1 MPNFN
6 FGTAYNTSGQTM
18 LSPEDRLLE
27 AALNALVYGGY
38 AAVTRANLRR
48 MGADIVVSGR
58 VAVVRGVEK
67 LSGARVSAHDLRAG
81 AALVLA
87 GLCAQGETV
96 VEHAERIDRGYE
108 RLEEQLGAL
117 GARVSKETD
126 ETV

>member
-48 MGADIVVSGR
+48 MGADEALLVPLSTR
-58 VAVVRGVEK
+58 EK
-67 LSGARVSAHDLRAG
+67 LCAW
-81 AALVLA
+81 ALPMS
-87 GLCAQGETV
+87 
-96 VEHAERIDRGYE
+96 R
-108 RLEEQLGAL
+108 
-117 GARVSKETD
+117 
-126 ETV
+126 